1 MSGCDARDGVG
12 IVQGRLR
19 GAWPAA
25 RRAVAAMLAVGLVA
39 LSVPSVGAW
48 DAGKLLR
55 AAAAHDAHAVQ
66 ISSDLKD
73 LLASLARTDTP
84 TRLDAINKFF
94 NRAIEFAEDP
104 EVWGQIDYWAS
115 PVETLAKGSGDCED
129 YAIAKYFA
137 LTATGVPVASLRL
150 VYVRAM
156 LAAGGGLPA
165 RSQAHM
171 VLAYYADQGDDPLIL
186 DNLVADIRHAS
197 RRSDLTPVFSFNSE
211 GLWQGAG
218 TQTAGDP
225 MARLSRWRDV
235 LRKARAEG
243 FE

>member
-12 IVQGRLR
+12 IVRDPLR
-19 GAWPAA
+19 VALRAA
-25 RRAVAAMLAVGLVA
+25 RCATTTVLAFGLA
-39 LSVPSVGAW
+39 LLSVPSIGAW

-55 AAAAHDAHAVQ
+55 AAAAHGAHTVQ
-66 ISSDLKD
+66 VSSDLRD
-73 LLASLARTDTP
+73 LLGSLPQADASM
-84 TRLDAINKFF
+84 RLEAVNGFF
-94 NRAIEFAEDP
+94 NRSILFSEDAA
-104 EVWGQIDYWAS
+104 VWGQIDYWAS
-115 PVETLAKGSGDCED
+115 PVETLAKGAGDCED

-137 LTATGVPVASLRL
+137 LAATGVPVSSLRL

-156 LAAGGGLPA
+156 LAGGGGQPA

-171 VLAYYADQGDDPLIL
+171 VLAYYADKPDDPLIL